1 MTNSLKSQQ
10 EQELRAQVELVRG
23 RLEGLAAELRAVD
36 DEVES
41 LAPQR
46 KHHELLEQACGS
58 VEKLDELGAASLFWG
73 ERIDPARVEAQLQEV
88 RSRVSA
94 FQSQMNELDA
104 RRQAIL
110 ARISDEEEMLAILG
124 DDLYDF
130 WEQEERRKLEWVV
143 EREISP
149 VSNWVQAMAWARSG
163 EEDLRFRKWLAAS
176 LWVSLVF
183 GALLPMIDLPLPK
196 PFQPDAIPRRL
207 VQLVRQE
214 RARPLPAPSTA
225 VAETL
230 SEQEEPETPAV
241 AEAEPKPSGQPG
253 PPSPGTPAAEEG
265 PSASGQ
271 PGGPIEP
278 ETPGYPT
285 EAPPKMRAG
294 KAGILAFRD
303 QFASLAKDRVAPRL
317 GADARLREAND
328 LKPGPASTRS
338 MLTTTAPGSSG
349 GINLASLSRN
359 LGGGGGR
366 GPGGGGGGALY
377 GDGGGGGGIGGG
389 GGAGGAG
396 GIQVSRATSPIA
408 AISGDDRPKARSGQ
422 GAYRTDEEIQ
432 IVFDRYKA
440 SFYRLYNRELR
451 NNPTLQGQ
459 MVLRLTIEP
468 DGSVSMCVLQ
478 TTNMDAPNLAAQV
491 VNRVRAMNFGAKDDV
506 QTVTIVYPIDFLPAS

>member
-207 VQLVRQE
+207 VQLVR
-214 RARPLPAPSTA
+214 RTGGTGDTGRCRSG
-225 VAETL
+225 AETVRAAR
-230 SEQEEPETPAV
+230 STQSRDT
-241 AEAEPKPSGQPG
+241 GRRG
-253 PPSPGTPAAEEG
+253 GTECVRAARG
-265 PSASGQ
+265 
-271 PGGPIEP
+271 
-278 ETPGYPT
+278 TD
-285 EAPPKMRAG
+285 RAG
-294 KAGILAFRD
+294 DTGLSHRGT
-303 QFASLAKDRVAPRL
+303 AKDEGRKGWNPCVPRPV
-317 GADARLREAND
+317 RE
-328 LKPGPASTRS
+328 PG
-338 MLTTTAPGSSG
+338 
-349 GINLASLSRN
+349 
-359 LGGGGGR
+359 
-366 GPGGGGGGALY
+366 
-377 GDGGGGGGIGGG
+377 
-389 GGAGGAG
+389 
-396 GIQVSRATSPIA
+396 
-408 AISGDDRPKARSGQ
+408 KGQ
-422 GAYRTDEEIQ
+422 GRA
-432 IVFDRYKA
+432 A
-440 SFYRLYNRELR
+440 SRSR
-451 NNPTLQGQ
+451 
-459 MVLRLTIEP
+459 
-468 DGSVSMCVLQ
+468 C
-478 TTNMDAPNLAAQV
+478 ALA
-491 VNRVRAMNFGAKDDV
+491 
-506 QTVTIVYPIDFLPAS
+506 